1 MMEQFAQ
8 VALPVPLAK
17 TFDYRIGENQH
28 PIIGGRVKVPF
39 GRQHKVGIV
48 TGLSATAS
56 VDASQLKVLDAVLDT
71 QPVWTPGVYHLLHW
85 ASRFYHHPLG
95 DAMGAVMPTLLRK
108 GRPAALQQ
116 QKWWQITESGQN
128 QPLSG
133 LSRAPKQARVLQLL
147 THGPATHADLIEQD
161 IGAPVLKTLAEK
173 GWIAPY
179 TPPLNAQAWQPHFAV
194 TEDKPALNHEQAMAV
209 ATINANDGFACALL
223 EGITGSGKT
232 EVYLNVLEPVLARG
246 EQALILVPEIGLTPQ
261 TIRRFERRFHVPVT
275 VMHSGLNDNDRL
287 KAWLAARENQAAIVI
302 GTRSALFTPMANL
315 GIIIIDEEHD
325 PSYKQQDSFRY
336 HARDLAVMRG
346 HEEKV
351 PVILGSATPSLES
364 LYNAK
369 TGKYQYLKL
378 TQRPGNAVTARQGIL
393 DIKGHYLDAGLSAPL
408 IAEMR
413 QHLQQGNQVMLFLNR
428 RGYAPAMMCH
438 ECGWLANCQRCDAYY
453 TLHQQQQELRCHH
466 CGHQKPVP
474 HQCHDCGSTQLISV
488 GVGTE
493 QLESQLGELFPEY
506 KTVRIDRDNT
516 RRKGSLETYLNGI
529 EKGEY
534 QILLGTQML
543 AKGHHFPNVTLV
555 ALVDVDGALFSN
567 DFRAPERLAQLM
579 VQVAGRAGRASKP
592 GTVLLQTHH
601 PEHSLIQSLV
611 HKGYQAFAESALTER
626 RQAWLPPYTFL
637 SLFRAEG
644 HEENSVQQFLQQVRQ
659 TLAASPIQHDE
670 SHIMG
675 PMPAAMAKRAGRY
688 RWQLLIQAPSRKV
701 MQQWLTVAL
710 PAIHQLLLSRKV
722 RWSLDVEPQDLS

>member
-17 TFDYRIGENQH
+17 TFDYRITEHVPVVGA
-28 PIIGGRVKVPF
+28 RVKVPF

-48 TGLSATAS
+48 TAITTTPS
-56 VDASQLKVLDAVLDT
+56 VAAHQVKAITEVLDDAPL
-71 QPVWTPGVYHLLHW
+71 WTPAVYHLLQW

-108 GRPAALQQ
+108 GRPAALKQ
-116 QKWWQITESGQN
+116 QKWWQLTEAGQN
-128 QPLSG
+128 QPVTG
-133 LSRAPKQARVLQLL
+133 LTRAPKQARVLTLL
-147 THGPATHADLIEQD
+147 THGPTPHADLVEQD
-161 IGAPVLKTLAEK
+161 ITPAVINTLVDK

-179 TPPLNAQAWQPHFAV
+179 TPPLEGKAWARHFAIS
-194 TEDKPALNHEQAMAV
+194 EDKPSLNHEQAMAV
-209 ATINANDGFACALL
+209 ATINASDGFACVLL

-232 EVYLNVLEPVLARG
+232 EVYLNVLEPVLSRG

-261 TIRRFERRFHVPVT
+261 TIRRFERRFNVPVT
-275 VMHSGLNDNDRL
+275 VMHSGLNDTERL
-287 KAWLAARENQAAIVI
+287 SAWLAARDNQAAIVI

-346 HEEKV
+346 HEEKI
-351 PVILGSATPSLES
+351 PVVLGSATPSLET
-364 LYNAK
+364 LHNAQ
-369 TGKYQYLKL
+369 TGKYQYLRL
-378 TQRPGNAVTARQGIL
+378 TQRPGNAVTARQGVL
-393 DIKGHYLDAGLSAPL
+393 DIKGHHLEAGLSAPL

-438 ECGWLANCQRCDAYY
+438 ECGWLASCQRCDAYY
-453 TLHQQQQELRCHH
+453 TLHQQHQELRCHH
-466 CGHQKPVP
+466 CGHQKRVP
-474 HQCHDCGSTQLISV
+474 PQCGDCGSTQLISV

-493 QLESQLGELFPEY
+493 QLEAQLGELFPDY
-506 KTVRIDRDNT
+506 NTVRIDRDNT
-516 RRKGSLETYLNGI
+516 RRKGSLESYLAGI

-592 GTVLLQTHH
+592 GTVILQTHH
-601 PEHSLIQSLV
+601 PEHSLIQALI
-611 HKGYQAFAESALTER
+611 HKGYQAFADSALAER

-644 HEENSVQQFLQQVRQ
+644 HEDNSVQQFLQQVRQ

-670 SHIMG
+670 VHIMG
-675 PMPAAMAKRAGRY
+675 PMPAPMARRAGRY

-710 PAIHQLLLSRKV
+710 PVIQQLPLSRKV